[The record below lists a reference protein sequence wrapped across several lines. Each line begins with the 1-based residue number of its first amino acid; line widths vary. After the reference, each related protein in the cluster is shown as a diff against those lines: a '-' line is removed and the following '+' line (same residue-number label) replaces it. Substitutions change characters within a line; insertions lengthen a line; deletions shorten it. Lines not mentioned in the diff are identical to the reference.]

1 MFSLLLYVEVVT
13 SQVKEGGAQAV
24 NRIWLLVDSARE
36 RQKSGMGRL
45 IQPGKEE
52 RSQMRS

>member
-1 MFSLLLYVEVVT
+1 MEVVT

-24 NRIWLLVDSARE
+24 NRSWLLADSARE
-36 RQKSGMGRL
+36 RQKSVMRRL

-52 RSQMRS
+52 RSQMGS

>member
-1 MFSLLLYVEVVT
+1 MFSLLLYVKVVT
-13 SQVKEGGAQAV
+13 SQVEEGGAQAV